1 MIDMLKAAVE
11 EVGPLTI
18 ERVNW
23 FDPTLTVS
31 GAGWSLALTCPW
43 QITHGRSRLYSWDD
57 PDVANQVPSLV
68 GHVISEVRERSRD
81 APYDPAF
88 VMSGSLVLEISADS
102 DLDPWVLHLP
112 GRTFVGL
119 GPEGGGSLKPL
130 IGA

>member
-1 MIDMLKAAVE
+1 MIDLLKIALE

-43 QITHGRSRLYSWDD
+43 QITDGRSRLYSWDD

-68 GHVISEVRERSRD
+68 GHVISEVRERSQD

-88 VMSGSLVLEISADS
+88 VMSGGLVLEISADS
-102 DLDPWVLHLP
+102 DLDPWVLLLP

-130 IGA
+130 IGP